1 VEKRYLRRGL
11 ALAVTALVA
20 LAACTPAPSGGGS
33 PSPGASASA
42 SAGAFTRGQGGELK
56 ILYWQAPTILNTHQA
71 TGTKDYDAARLIME
85 PLASWGVDGKP
96 IANGLAKEIP
106 TLENGGVSKD
116 FTTVTWKLIDGL
128 KWSDGTAVTADDVV
142 FTSKYLADVDTADPN
157 SDFMEGVK
165 SVVATNPTTITV
177 TYSEPTS
184 GYYKFGT
191 GGGNEIMQKAQ
202 FEKCLGP
209 KASECPEN
217 LKPIGT
223 GPYKLTEFKS
233 GDVVTYEINPN
244 YRDPKKPYFKTVQFK
259 GGGDALSAARAVF
272 QTGDVDYGW
281 NLQVEA
287 PVLKSLIQGSTK
299 GDYLGKASS
308 NVERVNINFSNPD
321 PALGDKRSEP
331 DQKHPFFN
339 GPDGKIVRQAL
350 AMATDRSTVGKEL
363 YGDGLTGVST
373 CNQFMGNPAWESK
386 NTANLPVC
394 KFDPAAAN
402 KLLDDNGW
410 AKGSDG
416 VRAKGGIKLKILFGT
431 TVNALRQKTQDI
443 LKKNWEAV
451 GFSVELRSV
460 SAGVFFTNTS
470 NDGAN
475 KMFYDVTMYTNGS
488 TPDIT
493 SYASGWTTKQIAQ
506 KSNNWNQTNYHRYSN
521 PTYDALVEQMRKETD
536 TAKIYQMAIQAN
548 DIIVGD
554 VVVIPLV
561 NRFQVAS
568 GKSKTL
574 QGTNLNPWDSEMW
587 NIADWYKT
595 P

>member
-1 VEKRYLRRGL
+1 
-11 ALAVTALVA
+11 
-20 LAACTPAPSGGGS
+20 
-33 PSPGASASA
+33 
-42 SAGAFTRGQGGELK
+42 
-56 ILYWQAPTILNTHQA
+56 
-71 TGTKDYDAARLIME
+71 
-85 PLASWGVDGKP
+85 
-96 IANGLAKEIP
+96 
-106 TLENGGVSKD
+106 
-116 FTTVTWKLIDGL
+116 
-128 KWSDGTAVTADDVV
+128 
-142 FTSKYLADVDTADPN
+142 
-157 SDFMEGVK
+157 
-165 SVVATNPTTITV
+165 
-177 TYSEPTS
+177 
-184 GYYKFGT
+184 
-191 GGGNEIMQKAQ
+191 
-202 FEKCLGP
+202 
-209 KASECPEN
+209 
-217 LKPIGT
+217 
-223 GPYKLTEFKS
+223 
-233 GDVVTYEINPN
+233 VVTYEINTN
-244 YRDPKKPYFKTVQFK
+244 FRDKNKPYFKTVQFK

-272 QTGDVDYGW
+272 QTGDVDYSW

-287 PVLKSLIQGSTK
+287 PVLKALIQGSTK

-308 NVERVNINFSNPD
+308 NVERVNINFANPD

-331 DQKHPFFN
+331 DTKHPFFSDKN
-339 GPDGKIVRQAL
+339 VRLAL
-350 AMATDRSTVGKEL
+350 AMATDRATVGKEL

-386 NTANLPVC
+386 SSANLPAC

-410 AKGSDG
+410 VKGSDG
-416 VRAKGGIKLKILFGT
+416 VRAKGGVKLKILYGT

-460 SAGVFFTNTS
+460 SAGVFFTNTAV
-470 NDGAN
+470 DGAN
-475 KMFYDVTMYTNGS
+475 HFFYDVTMYTNGS

-521 PTYDALVEQMRKETD
+521 PQYDALVDQMRKETD
-536 TAKIYQMAIQAN
+536 QTKINQLAIQAN

>member
-1 VEKRYLRRGL
+1 MG
-11 ALAVTALVA
+11 AAMLVA
-20 LAACTPAPSGGGS
+20 AACGQSAQPTPTASVGAATSAPV
-33 PSPGASASA
+33 A
-42 SAGAFTRGQGGELK
+42 RGQGGDLK

-85 PLASWGVDGKP
+85 PLASWGIDGKP
-96 IANGLAKEIP
+96 FANGLAKEIP
-106 TLENGGVSKD
+106 TLDNGGVSKD

-128 KWSDGTAVTADDVV
+128 KWSDGSSVTADDVV
-142 FTSKYLADVDTADPN
+142 FTSKYMADGATSDPN

-165 SVVATNPTTITV
+165 SVVAKDASTVVV
-177 TYSEPTS
+177 TYDGPTS

-191 GGGNEIMQKAQ
+191 GGGNEILQKAQ
-202 FEKCLGP
+202 FEKCLGA

-233 GDVVTYEINPN
+233 GDVVTYEMNTN
-244 YRDPKKPYFKTVQFK
+244 FRDKTKPYFKTVTLK

-287 PVLKSLIQGSTK
+287 PVLKALIQGSTK

-308 NVERVNINFSNPD
+308 NVERVNINFANPD

-331 DQKHPFFN
+331 DTKHPFFSDKN
-339 GPDGKIVRQAL
+339 VRMAL
-350 AMATDRSTVGKEL
+350 AMATDRGTIGKEL
-363 YGDGLTGVST
+363 YGDGLTGTTT
-373 CNQFMGNPAWESK
+373 CNQLNGSPNWESK
-386 NTANLPVC
+386 SSANLSVC

-410 AKGSDG
+410 VKGSDG
-416 VRAKGGIKLKILFGT
+416 IRAKGGIKLKILFGT

-460 SAGVFFTNTS
+460 PGGVFFTNTS

-475 KMFYDVTMYTNGS
+475 KMFYDVTMYTNGT
-488 TPDIT
+488 TPDIS
-493 SYASGWTTKQIAQ
+493 SYMSGWTTKQIAQ

-521 PTYDALVEQMRKETD
+521 PAYDAIVDQMRKETD
-536 TAKIYQMAIQAN
+536 PAKINLLGIQAN

-568 GKSKTL
+568 AKSKTL
-574 QGTNLNPWDSEMW
+574 LGTNLNPWDSEMW